1 MTQVDYRELMEDGD
15 FSEIMQRE
23 EHWRYNGYDYDAVKN
38 HTEQTIKDDIL
49 SAGGVVVKV
58 VSTKLSKRRSKRRM
72 AKLSKRKNR

>member
-23 EHWRYNGYDYDAVKN
+23 EHWRHNSYDYDAVKN

>member
-1 MTQVDYRELMEDGD
+1 MTQVDYRELMEDGA
-15 FSEIMQRE
+15 FSAIRQRE
-23 EHWRYNGYDYDAVKN
+23 EHWRYNSYDYDAVKN